1 MATAI
6 NTTVQGQLRPELG
19 ASLEQFDVVAAQG
32 GMVGLQI
39 AKPKS
44 VPIQN
49 GYIGMRTLAELMQD
63 DLVTDRAPGAA
74 YGRSGQKFTNF
85 TFATKE
91 FGHEEVIDDRESKL
105 YSSYLDADLAAAQR
119 IQGVLMRRLE
129 VEAATALQDT
139 SSTFTGSLTD
149 ASGAVWTTV
158 GTDIPAEVEEA
169 MLDFR
174 TNSGMLP
181 NVMVVGYPVWRA
193 MLRNTAIVDR
203 LKYWGGNDPN
213 IGAMAANTQMVAK
226 ALGIDRI
233 IVAGMMKNSSIY
245 GQAASLSNIWDN
257 TKAGFYRIAETDD
270 IKEPCVARTFI
281 WTEDGANADGSV
293 VFESYRDESRRGRV
307 IRGRQESQ
315 VKVIYDKL
323 GFILTAVSA

>member
-1 MATAI
+1 MATAS

-19 ASLEQFDVVAAQG
+19 ASLMQFDVVAAQG

-91 FGHEEVIDDRESKL
+91 FGHEEVIDDREAKL
-105 YSSYLDADLAAAQR
+105 YQTYLEADMAAAQR

-129 VEAATALQDT
+129 AEAAAALQDT
-139 SSTFTGSLTD
+139 SSTFTGAMTD
-149 ASGAVWTTV
+149 ASGAVWTTDS
-158 GTDIPAEVEEA
+158 TDIPQEVEEA

-174 TNSGMLP
+174 DNSGMLP
-181 NVMVVGYPVWRA
+181 NTLVVGYPVWRA
-193 MLRNTAIVDR
+193 MMRNAKIIDR
-203 LKYWGGNDPN
+203 IKYSGLDDPK
-213 IGAMAANTQMVAK
+213 IGALLSGTQVMAR

-233 IVAGMMKNSSIY
+233 LVAGMMKNSSIY
-245 GQAASLSNIWDN
+245 GTAPVLANIWDN
-257 TKAGFYRIAETDD
+257 TKAGFYRVAETDD

-293 VFESYRDESRRGRV
+293 VFESYRSDERRGRV
-307 IRGRQESQ
+307 VRGRQESQ

-323 GFILTAVSA
+323 GFILTSVA